1 MGRAQRCFSGLESQT
16 GGFGRFA
23 ARPGACLRRRR
34 EACL

>member
-1 MGRAQRCFSGLESQT
+1 MGRAQRRFCGLESRA

-34 EACL
+34 GACL